1 MTSEYEKKL
10 LLSIKII
17 PLILFTIITIIGI
30 VIAIYINKTN
40 LNNEIKKVKDVY
52 FKNEKQIIKNEVQ
65 KIHNNILNEKKL
77 TREKLKVNIKEK
89 VNIAHSIATSIYEEY
104 KDTKTAQEIKKMI
117 QDALVKIRFNN
128 GRGYFFI
135 YSLDYEC
142 ILLPVARQLEGKSF
156 YNFKDG
162 KGMYLTREIIK
173 QMRKDKEG
181 FLTWWY
187 HKPGDM
193 KKQYEKIG
201 YNKYFEPLD
210 WFIGTGEY
218 VKDFEETIKS
228 STTARLS
235 TYSYGQDSY
244 IFIFNKNA
252 TTVAHPDN
260 KEIGQNKSNFQDIAG
275 INITKQ
281 MFKLAEK
288 EEGGFLEYTFL
299 KRSTQKETQK
309 ISYVMKFKDWDWVIG
324 SGFYTDDLKKLIENK
339 KTELRVLHQQ
349 QLDTIILISII
360 FMIIIIVL
368 SLLLSYTI
376 QNRFENY
383 KLKVQQKDQTITE
396 QSKMAAMGEMLGNI
410 AHQWRQP
417 LSIISTGATGMLVQK
432 EYGLLNDDQFDVTC
446 KAINENAQYLSR
458 TIDDFKNFIKG
469 DRTKKVFNLKENL
482 KSFVH
487 LVEGSIKTHNIKLVL
502 DVKEDIK
509 VDGYENELIQCFIN
523 IFNNSKDALKANVE
537 KNRLILISAY
547 TDENNTV
554 IKFTDNGK
562 GIPEDV
568 LPKIFEPY
576 FTTKHKSQGTGL
588 GLNMTYKFIIDGMN
602 GTITAKN
609 TNFDYKTE
617 NYYGAN
623 FTITIPL

>member
-1 MTSEYEKKL
+1 MTNKDEKKL
-10 LLSIKII
+10 LLSIKTI

-30 VIAIYINKTN
+30 AIAIYINKTN
-40 LNNEIKKVKDVY
+40 FNNEIKKVKDIY
-52 FKNEKQIIKNEVQ
+52 LKNEKQIVKNEVL

-77 TREKLKVNIKEK
+77 TKEKLKVNIKEK
-89 VNIAHSIATSIYEEY
+89 VIMAHSIANSLYEKY
-104 KDTKTAQEIKKMI
+104 KDTKTAKEIKKLI
-117 QDALVKIRFNN
+117 QDALVNIRFND

-142 ILLPVARQLEGKSF
+142 ILLPVARRLEGTSF

-173 QMRKDKEG
+173 QIKKEKEG
-181 FLTWWY
+181 YLTWWY

-218 VKDFEETIKS
+218 VKDFEETIKADI
-228 STTARLS
+228 TARLS
-235 TYSYGQDSY
+235 TYSYGNDSY
-244 IFIFNKNA
+244 IFVFDKDANTI
-252 TTVAHPDN
+252 AHPDKTKIDTN
-260 KEIGQNKSNFQDIAG
+260 ILINQNIDRLHLRK
-275 INITKQ
+275 K
-281 MFKLAEK
+281 MLKLAEQ
-288 EEGGFLEYTFL
+288 EEGGFLEYSFTKYTTL
-299 KRSTQKETQK
+299 KNTEK

-324 SGFYTDDLKKLIENK
+324 SGFYTDDLKELIENK
-339 KTELRVLHQQ
+339 EVELQELNQQ
-349 QLDTIILISII
+349 QLDTIIFISSI
-360 FMIIIIVL
+360 FMIIIIAL

-383 KLKVQQKDQTITE
+383 KLKVRLKDKMITE

-417 LSIISTGATGMLVQK
+417 LSTISTGATGMLAQK
-432 EYGLLNDDQFDVTC
+432 EYGLLKDEQFEVTC
-446 KAINENAQYLSR
+446 NAINDNAQYLSK

-469 DRTKKVFNLKENL
+469 DRTKKVFNLKENIQ
-482 KSFVH
+482 SFVH
-487 LVEGSIKTHNIKLVL
+487 LIEGSIKTHNIKLIL
-502 DVKEDIK
+502 DVKEDIT

-523 IFNNSKDALKANVE
+523 IFNNSKDVLKE
-537 KNRLILISAY
+537 HIPKNRLILISASVD
-547 TDENNTV
+547 DENTI

-562 GIPEDV
+562 GIPEDI

-576 FTTKHKSQGTGL
+576 FTTKHQSQGTGL
-588 GLNMTYKFIIDGMN
+588 GLNMTYKFIVNGMS
-602 GTITAKN
+602 GTIVAQNVSFKYQN
-609 TNFDYKTE
+609 ESYS
-617 NYYGAN
+617 GAE
-623 FTITIPL
+623 FTISIPL